1 MDESQSCLIK
11 YVWGVFENKQ
21 WIWSKLEKWWLEGE
35 LSIFVGCFLLW
46 EETILFFLFCS
57 EYFYLCKFKYV
68 GICNW
73 IASLPQSVR
82 HTSYSQQCG
91 EGVYSLY
98 LDTILHRLQELM
110 TEYQI
115 YVQVWLIQS
124 PRENCK

>member
-1 MDESQSCLIK
+1 MDLIK
-11 YVWGVFENKQ
+11 VGEMTTRHQRVSFLFLWVVSCYEKRLYFSSFFVLDISICVNSNVFE
-21 WIWSKLEKWWLEGE
+21 
-35 LSIFVGCFLLW
+35 
-46 EETILFFLFCS
+46 
-57 EYFYLCKFKYV
+57 
-68 GICNW
+68 
-73 IASLPQSVR
+73 SVR

-98 LDTILHRLQELM
+98 LDTILHRLKELV